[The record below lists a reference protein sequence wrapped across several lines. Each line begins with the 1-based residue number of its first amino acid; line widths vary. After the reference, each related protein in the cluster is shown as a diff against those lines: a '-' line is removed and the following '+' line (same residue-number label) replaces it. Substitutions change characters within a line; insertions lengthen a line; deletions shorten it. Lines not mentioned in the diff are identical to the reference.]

1 MDADRLPYFQFFVAD
16 WLLGDIQDFSYE
28 TQGRFVNLA
37 AHMWRA
43 GSPLQVDKKLCRKL
57 RFDEMAELEA
67 WLAELAETDIVQT
80 SDGTVSIKFIREQLA
95 ERQAFID
102 KCRKNGKLGGRPQ
115 KNPPLTEPLPN
126 PNPPLTEPKPNL
138 KATEQNRTES
148 EHNNVK
154 QNNAPE
160 APFVKDTFPFVDEEP
175 EDTEPEAPAKTS
187 APMIALYT
195 DIYADYMNRHLH
207 VTLDKFRMA
216 SALTA
221 EFRRL
226 ANMGV
231 TPERMA
237 AACADDTKRVHE
249 DHYRALDTP
258 KKFVDDFLTIERK
271 IAANPQRRL
280 LDDVERTLAEMRKE
294 A

>member
-43 GSPLQVDKKLCRKL
+43 GSPLRVDKKLCRKL

-126 PNPPLTEPKPNL
+126 PNQPLTEPKPNL

-175 EDTEPEAPAKTS
+175 EDEEPDTQPLK
-187 APMIALYT
+187 PYF
-195 DIYADYMNRHLH
+195 DIYKDYLNRHLH
-207 VTLDKFRMA
+207 VRLDKSKMA
-216 SALTA
+216 SQLGC

-258 KKFVDDFLTIERK
+258 KKFVDDFLTIEQK
-271 IAANPQRRL
+271 IASNPANRL
-280 LDDVERTLAEMRKE
+280 KADVERTLAEMRKE